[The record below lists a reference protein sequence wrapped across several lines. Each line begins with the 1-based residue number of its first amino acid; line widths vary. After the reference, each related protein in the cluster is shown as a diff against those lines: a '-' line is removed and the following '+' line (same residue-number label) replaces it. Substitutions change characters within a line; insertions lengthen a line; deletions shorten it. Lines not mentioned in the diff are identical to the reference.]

1 MSATTLLD
9 HRTPPTG
16 SAVVPHGK
24 LRVRS
29 GRCVRQV
36 TLLSAA
42 ALVPMIIVHVIGAS
56 VVNPFTDPISWYA
69 FVPGGGAMII
79 AGSCLLAL
87 LGVLITVR
95 MYRGG
100 LVSGPAPAIA
110 MAIFSVALIMVGAVP
125 TDPPHE
131 ALRLAQDTAP
141 TIGATIH
148 RVAAATA
155 FAILPLVGLMVSAS
169 VAAPRTGLPRRLR
182 RAACLLA
189 VLVGLFLSIHLP
201 LAFAGSG
208 IAAFGFLERAGFV
221 IMIGYLFLLA
231 ATVDQESRGRDHGRP
246 AERPE
251 PRPALRRQTSR
262 HGVGASPNA
271 SWIAD
276 ESITYGRSKM

>member
-1 MSATTLLD
+1 MLA
-9 HRTPPTG
+9 PQ
-16 SAVVPHGK
+16 PHQ
-24 LRVRS
+24 VRS

-42 ALVPMIIVHVIGAS
+42 ALVPMIIAHVIGAS

-69 FVPGGGAMII
+69 FVPGGAAMII
-79 AGSCLLAL
+79 VGSCLLAL

-110 MAIFSVALIMVGAVP
+110 MAIFSIALIMVGAFP
-125 TDPPHE
+125 TDPPHPV
-131 ALRLAQDTAP
+131 LQHVGPSL
-141 TIGATIH
+141 GATVH

-155 FAILPLVGLMVSAS
+155 FGILPLVGLMISAAVST
-169 VAAPRTGLPRRLR
+169 PRTGLPRRLR

-231 ATVDQESRGRDHGRP
+231 ATVDQESSG
-246 AERPE
+246 
-251 PRPALRRQTSR
+251 LRS
-262 HGVGASPNA
+262 
-271 SWIAD
+271 
-276 ESITYGRSKM
+276 